1 MKKFIMILFVFTMV
15 FSVYSY
21 DYTFSFTDKFLT
33 DFVNNYKDALE
44 ESGIK
49 NFKLDFQGGNKGEI
63 NMTYKSIIP
72 LEVKFNIQ
80 SVSKNR
86 IKFFITKFKALGF
99 LPISKSMLVK
109 KVTKA
114 IEELP
119 EVNQY
124 LKIEVVER
132 GDDEECS
139 LDMRI
144 TKNPIPAV
152 PELSIEDA
160 TIEGSSFSFFGMIG
174 RGEE

>member
-1 MKKFIMILFVFTMV
+1 MILFVLTMV
-15 FSVYSY
+15 FSVFSY
-21 DYTFSFTDKFLT
+21 DYTFSFTDKFIT
-33 DFVNNYKDALE
+33 DFVNNYKDALK

-49 NFKLDFQGGNKGEI
+49 NFKMDFKGGNKGEI
-63 NMTYKSIIP
+63 TMTYKSIIP
-72 LEVKFNIQ
+72 LEVKFNINA
-80 SVSKNR
+80 VSKNR
-86 IKFFITKFKALGF
+86 IKFYITKFKALGF
-99 LPISKSMLVK
+99 LPISKKMLVE

-124 LKIEVVER
+124 LKIEVAAR
-132 GDDEECS
+132 GDDDEYS

-160 TIEGSSFSFFGMIG
+160 AINGSSFSLFGMIG
-174 RGEE
+174 RGEEEK